1 MLVYFARNIVQGHVD
16 QVHPMKA
23 CIILVKQAPITT
35 YIGMTRLTNESE
47 IPNFSL
53 SSAGIEA

>member
-16 QVHPMKA
+16 QVHMKA
-23 CIILVKQAPITT
+23 CIILAKQAPITT